1 MDKRIITH
9 VDSNLISFS
18 KGEINDENI
27 LKNELLIKELGHSC
41 KNNMIYMPAD
51 EIKAL
56 DEYKVLKKQVE
67 EVTKELEVNNLN
79 EIIELVDY
87 LVEIN
92 EKLKSKYETEK
103 QMMLNENTLLKKD
116 KERFIRKYEG
126 QKQRKVVRLVD
137 KVTGK

>member
-79 EIIELVDY
+79 EIIELVDH

>member
-27 LKNELLIKELGHSC
+27 LKNELLIKELGYSC
-41 KNNMIYMPAD
+41 KNNMLYMAAD

-67 EVTKELEVNNLN
+67 EVTKKLEVNNLN
-79 EIIELVDY
+79 EVIELLDQ

-92 EKLKSKYETEK
+92 EKLKNEK
-103 QMMLNENTLLKKD
+103 QKMLSENTLLKKD